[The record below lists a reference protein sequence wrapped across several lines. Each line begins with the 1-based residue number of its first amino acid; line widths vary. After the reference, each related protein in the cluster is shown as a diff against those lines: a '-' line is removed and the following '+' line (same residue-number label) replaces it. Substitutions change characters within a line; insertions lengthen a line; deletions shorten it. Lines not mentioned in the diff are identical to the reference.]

1 MLPATDP
8 QNLLIH
14 LRTQKFSQ
22 KNKNSFTPLAL
33 HAKNTHS
40 MSTTPP
46 TEIQIKAIKLLLPLT
61 AQERAKAA
69 CQHNCWE
76 WPEALAEIK
85 PEGFDSL
92 TNMGRHTLPEFR
104 QIEKVL
110 SDMVSEFDYSQQW
123 WVTECRETAEAHLNW
138 WCSGKSRYPEHN

>member
-1 MLPATDP
+1 
-8 QNLLIH
+8 
-14 LRTQKFSQ
+14 
-22 KNKNSFTPLAL
+22 
-33 HAKNTHS
+33 
-40 MSTTPP
+40 MSRPTPP

-92 TNMGRHTLPEFR
+92 TYKEKSSPLGEFR
-104 QIEKVL
+104 QIGKVL
-110 SDMVSEFDYSQQW
+110 GDMVSEFDYSQQW
-123 WVTECRETAEAHLNW
+123 WITECRETAEAHLNW
-138 WCSGKSRYPEHN
+138 WCSGKTRYPEHLNLSSDAQPT